1 MLIDETKRATYD
13 KYGKE
18 GVASTEGGG
27 QDPVEIMKCLNEK
40 KKKKLFPFLLISF
53 LNSHVWRRRF
63 RRYLWRAEH
72 VGDNEN
78 AVHDGCRCSND

>member
-40 KKKKLFPFLLISF
+40 KKKKKKNCFPFFSF
-53 LNSHVWRRRF
+53 LF
-63 RRYLWRAEH
+63 
-72 VGDNEN
+72 
-78 AVHDGCRCSND
+78 